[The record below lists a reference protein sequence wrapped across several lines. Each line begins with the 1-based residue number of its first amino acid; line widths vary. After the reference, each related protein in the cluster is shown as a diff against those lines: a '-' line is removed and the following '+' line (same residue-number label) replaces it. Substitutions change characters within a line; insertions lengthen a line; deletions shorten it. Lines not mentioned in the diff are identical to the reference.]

1 MLAGKVFH
9 LGCETETPGTWCGMR
24 KSILSQPWN
33 PNILQSNH
41 GPRYTPKSKQKP
53 SKECKHVSRKDWQN
67 TYTVYPL
74 TATSC
79 VGRKE
84 LKPSQ
89 VSPQRWLVG
98 KQGRMQGNWCVSEY
112 MLNGIS
118 SQETANNFGSREERN
133 PQGQKSIGLTK
144 TRQRPRPSSMKQEQ
158 ISLVWLDLL
167 LPFEGQK
174 QAVGK
179 CRQMW
184 VSQQSRE
191 SGKKTKSCIRQN
203 LSSSRLCA
211 ASQSTCSSWS
221 QP

>member
-1 MLAGKVFH
+1 MKSKQMITGRRTGSSPPWMRNRNARNLR
-9 LGCETETPGTWCGMR
+9 MR

-89 VSPQRWLVG
+89 VSPRRWLVG
-98 KQGRMQGNWCVSEY
+98 KQGLMQGNGCVSEY

-158 ISLVWLDLL
+158 ISLV
-167 LPFEGQK
+167 
-174 QAVGK
+174 
-179 CRQMW
+179 
-184 VSQQSRE
+184 
-191 SGKKTKSCIRQN
+191 
-203 LSSSRLCA
+203 
-211 ASQSTCSSWS
+211 
-221 QP
+221 